1 MMNLNGELRDR
12 FAAVWNVFFSLKL
25 QSEDAEPQAE
35 LFPLVGAAVGLIS
48 ALAAGFA
55 RLFFGW
61 PAAALLMALAQ
72 TLALELATGWRGL
85 KTLSAYLTLRV
96 QNIGIAEA
104 FTRKLEWKKEMTPFF
119 ILATLYLIRALAIG
133 FITAGSPLILLF
145 VFTCAYLVRMEL
157 VTCAADGLDPL
168 LSAPGENPNQP
179 FILTAAALLLAGL
192 LSFHLACFA
201 AAVILLLLAKGIARL
216 QKNSILRFT
225 GRPTVRMFDLY
236 GYSAETLLLLAGMIM
251 A

>member
-25 QSEDAEPQAE
+25 QSEDTEPQAE
-35 LFPLVGAAVGLIS
+35 LFPLIGAAVGLIS
-48 ALAAGFA
+48 AFAAGFA

-61 PAAALLMALAQ
+61 LAAALLLSLVL
-72 TLALELATGWRGL
+72 TLALELATNWRGL

-96 QNIGIAEA
+96 QNTGMAEA
-104 FTRKLEWKKEMTPFF
+104 FAQKLEWKREITPFF
-119 ILATLYLIRALAIG
+119 ILASLYLIRALAIG

-157 VTCAADGLDPL
+157 VTCAADGFDPL
-168 LSAPGENPNQP
+168 LPAQEENPNQP
-179 FILTAAALLLAGL
+179 FILTAATLLLIGL
-192 LSFHLACFA
+192 LSFHLKCFA
-201 AAVILLLLAKGIARL
+201 AAVVLLLLAKGIAHL
-216 QKNSILRFT
+216 QKNNILRCT

>member
-12 FAAVWNVFFSLKL
+12 FAAAWNVFFSLKL

-55 RLFFGW
+55 RLLFGW
-61 PAAALLMALAQ
+61 PAAALLMA
-72 TLALELATGWRGL
+72 
-85 KTLSAYLTLRV
+85 S
-96 QNIGIAEA
+96 
-104 FTRKLEWKKEMTPFF
+104 
-119 ILATLYLIRALAIG
+119 LYLIRALAIG

-168 LSAPGENPNQP
+168 LPAPEENPNQP
-179 FILTAAALLLAGL
+179 FILTAATLQLIGL
-192 LSFHLACFA
+192 LSFHLKCFA

>member
-1 MMNLNGELRDR
+1 
-12 FAAVWNVFFSLKL
+12 
-25 QSEDAEPQAE
+25 
-35 LFPLVGAAVGLIS
+35 
-48 ALAAGFA
+48 
-55 RLFFGW
+55 
-61 PAAALLMALAQ
+61 
-72 TLALELATGWRGL
+72 
-85 KTLSAYLTLRV
+85 
-96 QNIGIAEA
+96 
-104 FTRKLEWKKEMTPFF
+104 
-119 ILATLYLIRALAIG
+119 
-133 FITAGSPLILLF
+133 
-145 VFTCAYLVRMEL
+145 MEL

-179 FILTAAALLLAGL
+179 FILTAAALLLTGL

>member
-35 LFPLVGAAVGLIS
+35 LFPLIGAAVGLIS

-55 RLFFGW
+55 QLFFGW
-61 PAAALLMALAQ
+61 LAAALLMSLVL
-72 TLALELATGWRGL
+72 TLALELATNWRGL

-96 QNIGIAEA
+96 QNTGMAEA
-104 FTRKLEWKKEMTPFF
+104 FAQKREITPFF
-119 ILATLYLIRALAIG
+119 ILASLYLIRALAIG

-157 VTCAADGLDPL
+157 VTCAADGFDPL
-168 LSAPGENPNQP
+168 LPAPEENPNQP
-179 FILTAAALLLAGL
+179 FILTAATLLLIGL
-192 LSFHLACFA
+192 LSFHLKCFA

>member
-61 PAAALLMALAQ
+61 PAAALLMALAL

-133 FITAGSPLILLF
+133 FITA
-145 VFTCAYLVRMEL
+145 
-157 VTCAADGLDPL
+157 
-168 LSAPGENPNQP
+168 
-179 FILTAAALLLAGL
+179 
-192 LSFHLACFA
+192 
-201 AAVILLLLAKGIARL
+201 
-216 QKNSILRFT
+216 
-225 GRPTVRMFDLY
+225 
-236 GYSAETLLLLAGMIM
+236 
-251 A
+251 